1 MNKTQKNILDI
12 VEYLIVFILIMYVVD
27 SLVNAG
33 SMLSRG
39 YSMGDVWKVLQHGA
53 LDSDSVTIIVSSVI
67 SSVLTIAWFAWRK
80 WTPLSRGYVASRPWT
95 ALVWVALLTIG
106 TILPSLWLQDQF
118 NFSMPSSTMK
128 LLAGVMSQPV
138 GYLAVGVLAPV
149 AEEMVFR
156 GAILRTLLKLFDNRW
171 HWIAILIS
179 ALLFGLIHGND
190 AQFVHALLIGLL
202 LGWTYY
208 RTDSIIPG
216 IVLHWVNNTVAYVAF
231 NLMPGIQDM
240 KFIDLCQGSHTKML
254 IYLGSSLCILL
265 PSLFQLSFR
274 LKKNN

>member
-12 VEYLIVFILIMYVVD
+12 IEYFIVFVLIQLVIT

-33 SMLSRG
+33 GMLSRG
-39 YSMGDVWKVLQHGA
+39 YSMEEVWKVFKQGA
-53 LDSDSVTIIVSSVI
+53 LNLDSVTLIVSSVI

-95 ALVWVALLTIG
+95 ALIWVVMLTVG

-118 NFSMPSSTMK
+118 NFSMPDSTEK
-128 LLAGVMSQPV
+128 LLTGVLSKPV

-149 AEEMVFR
+149 VEEMVFR
-156 GAILRTLLKLFDNRW
+156 GAILRTLLKCFSHRW
-171 HWIAILIS
+171 HWTAILIS
-179 ALLFGLIHGND
+179 ALLFGLVHGNA
-190 AQFVHALLIGLL
+190 AQFAHALLIGLL

-240 KFIDLCQGSHTKML
+240 KLIDLCQGSHTKML